1 MQFPRSRVQTPRQ
14 PMPGLRQLLLWL
26 FIAVAVLSGSF
37 FGTLRLIDLFLPGL
51 GYDVARFP
59 RLDDRHA
66 LTFQNGENRGALIQ
80 GWSNPEPWG
89 IWSDGDRA
97 QLGFMIGSVPAD
109 QPRLVIECRAFITQR
124 SPEQRVEFWSQ
135 NMKLA
140 DVTFR
145 KGTNAIAVP
154 LDGLRLAPGYP
165 LIIDLR
171 MPLAKSPQQLALS
184 QDPRK
189 LGVGLVS
196 ARFDKGN
203 AN

>member
-1 MQFPRSRVQTPRQ
+1 
-14 PMPGLRQLLLWL
+14 
-26 FIAVAVLSGSF
+26 
-37 FGTLRLIDLFLPGL
+37 
-51 GYDVARFP
+51 
-59 RLDDRHA
+59 
-66 LTFQNGENRGALIQ
+66 
-80 GWSNPEPWG
+80 
-89 IWSDGDRA
+89 
-97 QLGFMIGSVPAD
+97 
-109 QPRLVIECRAFITQR
+109 
-124 SPEQRVEFWSQ
+124 
-135 NMKLA
+135 MKLA

-154 LDGLRLAPGYP
+154 LDGLRLALGYP